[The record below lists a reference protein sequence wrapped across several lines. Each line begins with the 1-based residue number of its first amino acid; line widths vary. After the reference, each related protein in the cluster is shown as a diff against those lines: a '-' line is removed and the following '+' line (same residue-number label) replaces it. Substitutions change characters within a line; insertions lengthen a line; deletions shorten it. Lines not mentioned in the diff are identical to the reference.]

1 MSIENILTLADQAKE
16 ELEKLD
22 TLLQEMWKY
31 CVEVSGK
38 EPLPPVE

>member
-22 TLLQEMWKY
+22 TLLQEMWKH
-31 CVEVSGK
+31 CAEASGK
-38 EPLPPVE
+38 KPLPPLE